1 MSFSDR
7 QLLRRL
13 AFAIAI
19 KLALITAIWWM
30 FIRDVRVHVESDEMA
45 QRVTQASLARPIA
58 GAGSTDTPFPLSPS
72 LVGDTHAQ

>member
-58 GAGSTDTPFPLSPS
+58 GAVSTDTPFPLSPS